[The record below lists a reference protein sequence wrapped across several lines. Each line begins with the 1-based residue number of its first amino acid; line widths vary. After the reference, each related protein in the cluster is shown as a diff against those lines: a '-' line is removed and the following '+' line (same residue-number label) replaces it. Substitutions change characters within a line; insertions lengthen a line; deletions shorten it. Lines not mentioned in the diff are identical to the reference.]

1 MIDWTTVFATVA
13 IVMAIRLAEIAAEWY
28 IDKREKRGRHG
39 KSKD

>member
-1 MIDWTTVFATVA
+1 MINWPTVWLTVA
-13 IVMAIRLAEIAAEWY
+13 IVMAIQLAEIAAEWY